1 MFEGEICSRKYPAQP
16 LSRTWDIVT
25 TMSSLPGA
33 SVLKEVQG
41 KGLLE
46 GKKAVIYGAAGGVG
60 SAVAKAFAREGAELF
75 LAGRTLSSLE
85 KVAGEISAQGGRA
98 RVASVNAMVPSE
110 VKAHLQRMV
119 EESGRV
125 DISFNLIGAAVGMGR
140 TLTNLPEERFVELA
154 FSVVNSNFL
163 TATAAARQMEQQRGG
178 VILGLTAITA
188 RIPRA
193 EQGGF
198 AIGGAAM
205 EALFRQLALEVGP
218 KGVRVVCLRTHGT
231 PDNPTLQEVFA
242 EFARIRGTTVAEVES
257 NEARAVA
264 LRRLPRLHEV
274 ANAAVLMASDYA
286 SAITGTAADASCG
299 DVVD

>member
-1 MFEGEICSRKYPAQP
+1 MSMPPVKPSSEGRSA
-16 LSRTWDIVT
+16 
-25 TMSSLPGA
+25 
-33 SVLKEVQG
+33 
-41 KGLLE
+41 GLLE
-46 GKKAVIYGAAGGVG
+46 GKSAVIYGAAGGVG
-60 SAVAKAFAREGAELF
+60 SSVARAFAREGAEVV

-85 KVAGEISAQGGRA
+85 KVAREISAEGGRA
-98 RVASVNAMVPSE
+98 RATVVDAQVPSE
-110 VKAHLQRMV
+110 IGANLSQIAEK
-119 EESGRV
+119 SGRV
-125 DISFNLIGAAVGMGR
+125 DISFNLIGSSVGMGR
-140 TLTNLPEERFVELA
+140 TLTNIPEARFLELA

-163 TATAAARQMEQQRGG
+163 TATAAARQMERQGSG

-193 EQGGF
+193 GQGGF

-218 KGVRVVCLRTHGT
+218 KRVRVVCIRTHGT
-231 PDNPTLQEVFA
+231 PDNPSLQEVFA
-242 EFARIRGTTVAEVES
+242 EFARQRGTTVAEVEKS
-257 NEARAVA
+257 EAAA
-264 LRRLPRLHEV
+264 LALQRLPRLSEV

>member
-1 MFEGEICSRKYPAQP
+1 MSMASGVPSFVEGRRA
-16 LSRTWDIVT
+16 R
-25 TMSSLPGA
+25 
-33 SVLKEVQG
+33 
-41 KGLLE
+41 LLE

-60 SAVAKAFAREGAELF
+60 SSVAKAFAREGAEVF

-85 KVAGEISAQGGRA
+85 KVAGEISAEGGRA
-98 RVASVNAMVPSE
+98 SAAAVNAFVPSE
-110 VKAHLQRMV
+110 IGAHLNRII
-119 EESGRV
+119 EGSGRL
-125 DISFNLIGAAVGMGR
+125 DISFNLIASSVGMGK
-140 TLTNLPEERFVELA
+140 TLTNIPEARFLELA

-163 TATAAARQMEQQRGG
+163 TSTAAARHMERQGSG

-193 EQGGF
+193 NQGGF

-218 KGVRVVCLRTHGT
+218 KGVRVVCIRTHGT

-242 EFARIRGTTVAEVES
+242 EFARQRGTTVAEVES
-257 NEARAVA
+257 SEASA
-264 LRRLPRLHEV
+264 LALKRLPRLHEV